1 MAVGRLAAA
10 EPAGRPDVV
19 AALLDRLHRSEVEA
33 GMAGPLV
40 GLLLQP
46 NPVPVAQVLARP
58 PLAVQGGDPVLSEA
72 LAMVL
77 TGGRMTEAERA
88 RLRLGR

>member
-1 MAVGRLAAA
+1 
-10 EPAGRPDVV
+10 
-19 AALLDRLHRSEVEA
+19 
-33 GMAGPLV
+33 LV